1 MHAKVFLFALVCS
14 LFCAANLSAQQESY
28 LRFIDGEEEWQGE
41 LQTSI
46 TSYRNE
52 VGQTVELIAAIHI
65 GDNNY
70 YEQLNQYFLDLD
82 VLLYE
87 LVGDEE
93 QLKNS
98 SNASAGSSLSLVQT
112 LLASYLELEFQLS
125 AIDYRASNFRHAD
138 LSAREL
144 QNIMASKEESFFS
157 MFMSMAMALLAA
169 EQQAIASN
177 SVQPSTL
184 SFMSLITAL
193 SADSQS
199 QALKYLLAQEL
210 GRTGGLVLSAEIES
224 GLTILGD
231 RNRVALEVLAD
242 VLAAGDDYI
251 GLFYGAAHMPGL
263 ARELVR
269 EMGFQRVDQ
278 RWLTAWQIAPR

>member
-1 MHAKVFLFALVCS
+1 MRVKAFLVALICALS
-14 LFCAANLSAQQESY
+14 CAANVSAQQDSY

-65 GDNNY
+65 GDNKY

-93 QLKNS
+93 QLQNS
-98 SNASAGSSLSLVQT
+98 RNSSAGSSLSLVQN
-112 LLASYLELEFQLS
+112 LLANYLGLEFQLA
-125 AIDYRASNFRHAD
+125 AIDYRANNFRHAD
-138 LSAREL
+138 LSAQEL

-184 SFMSLITAL
+184 SMMSLITAL
-193 SADSQS
+193 SADNQS

-224 GLTILGD
+224 ELTILGD
-231 RNRVALEVLAD
+231 RNRVALEVLTEA
-242 VLAAGDDYI
+242 LASEGEHI
-251 GLFYGAAHMPGL
+251 GLFYGAAHVPGL
-263 ARELVR
+263 ARALVN

-278 RWLTAWQIAPR
+278 RWLTAWQISP